1 MVKKKNS
8 GREDNNKNNINHD
21 CELENPLAADYN
33 LDGDSCQKAEEIYDL
48 AESNNNDFA
57 KSEDDSGSNP
67 VPEDI
72 GLIKTP
78 ELSVRKINK
87 EETKTR
93 SGFKNLPLYARI
105 LIIIFTCVFGIV
117 AIGGGLFYWYINKA
131 NKIMNS
137 ITSSEIESIL
147 TPVESSQEPVSI
159 LILGRDSRDEENDL
173 GRADTIMVLYLN
185 PIQKRAT
192 LLSIPRDTLVDIPGH
207 GKDKINAAYAFGGE
221 ELMIRA
227 VSSFLDAKINH
238 FITIDFDGFV
248 KLIDALGGVDI
259 IIERPLID
267 AKTGANFS
275 PGKHHLTGEQA
286 LAYSRSRSTELAD
299 IGRIQRQQL
308 LSKELINQKL
318 NTQYLSKIPD
328 YFNILVENTKT
339 DLDLLSILKYA
350 KAGLSFDSENFETA
364 IIPTHSDWIENKT
377 ISVQIP
383 DVDESKAMWQRIL
396 VGEPASKYNATY
408 SIAANAIP
416 DALATGMTYDIA
428 VKVKNTGA
436 IKWEN
441 GGSTPV
447 FLGYHWINFDTKEM
461 VVFDGKRSVLPQD
474 VVNPD
479 EEVTFDMKIS
489 SPPDKGKYILQ
500 IDLVKEG
507 VTWFSYQ
514 GVPPLEKY
522 CTLDISYSAQYD
534 DENSTPIYLDPGQ
547 EFTSQVVVRN
557 TGFLLWEH
565 YKKVGRIDLGCHW
578 INRDTGD
585 IVLWD
590 GPRGLLPNDIA
601 HNEQAKVD
609 MKINAP
615 NKPGR
620 YILQYDMVHESKT
633 WFSEQGVIPLEIN
646 INVGQTLDKKIA
658 KNTTVKVFNGNGSP
672 GSATQFIDNL
682 TKYGFK
688 VAKPSNAEN
697 FNFGKTILI
706 YKTETLKK
714 AEQLALILGSYEMV
728 KYNSTDW
735 GAYNSSSDVIIILGK
750 DYAENIN

>member
-1 MVKKKNS
+1 MVKEKNNNS
-8 GREDNNKNNINHD
+8 GDNSIDNEKPYYGLEGSNND
-21 CELENPLAADYN
+21 PELEGL
-33 LDGDSCQKAEEIYDL
+33 
-48 AESNNNDFA
+48 ES
-57 KSEDDSGSNP
+57 
-67 VPEDI
+67 
-72 GLIKTP
+72 IKTS
-78 ELSVRKINK
+78 EILVQEIEKKDIK
-87 EETKTR
+87 KK
-93 SGFKNLPLYARI
+93 SGFKKLPLYARI
-105 LIIIFTCVFGIV
+105 LIIFFACVFGAA

-131 NKIMNS
+131 NKTMNS
-137 ITSSEIESIL
+137 ITSSEIENIL
-147 TPVESSQEPVSI
+147 APIESSQEPVSI
-159 LILGRDSRDEENDL
+159 LILGRDSRDTESDL

-185 PIQKRAT
+185 PVQKRAT
-192 LLSIPRDTLVDIPGH
+192 LLSIPRDTLVDIAGH
-207 GKDKINAAYAFGGE
+207 GQDKINAAYAFGGE
-221 ELMIRA
+221 ELMIKT
-227 VSSFLDAKINH
+227 VSNFLDAKINH

-259 IIERPLID
+259 TIERPLID
-267 AKTGANFS
+267 SKTGANFS
-275 PGKHHLTGEQA
+275 PGNHHLTGEQA

-318 NTQYLSKIPD
+318 NSQYLAKVPD
-328 YFNILVENTKT
+328 YFNILIENTKT
-339 DLDLLSILKYA
+339 DLDLLTILKYA
-350 KAGLSFDSENFETA
+350 KVGLSFNPESFETA
-364 IIPTHSDWIENKT
+364 IVPTHSDWIENKT

-383 DVDESKAMWQRIL
+383 DLDESKAMWQRIL
-396 VGEPASKYNATY
+396 IGEPASKYNAAY
-408 SIAANAIP
+408 SIDANAIP
-416 DALATGMTYDIA
+416 DALATGMTYKIS

-441 GGSTPV
+441 GGATPV

-461 VVFDGKRSVLPQD
+461 VIFDGKRSVLPQAA
-474 VVNPD
+474 VNPD
-479 EEVTFDMKIS
+479 EEVTFDMNIS

-534 DENSTPIYLDPGQ
+534 DENSTPLYLDPGQ
-547 EFTSQVVVRN
+547 EFTSQVVVKN
-557 TGFLLWEH
+557 TGFLLWEY

-578 INRDTGD
+578 INRDTGEV
-585 IVLWD
+585 VLWD
-590 GPRGLLPNDIA
+590 GPRGLLPNDVA
-601 HNEQAKVD
+601 HNEQARVD

-615 NKPGR
+615 DKPGR

-658 KNTTVKVFNGNGSP
+658 KNTTVKVFNGNGSS

-697 FNFGKTILI
+697 FNFKKTILI
-706 YKTETLKK
+706 YKTNTLKK
-714 AEQLALILGSYEMV
+714 AEQLALILGSYELV
-728 KYNSTDW
+728 QYNSADW
-735 GAYNSSSDVIIILGK
+735 SAYNSSSDVIIILGR